1 VEYAPHTDEDLQAM
15 LAVVGRSS
23 LDELFEHIPRALRPR
38 GEPNLPHGRSED
50 ETLGELSRY
59 AAANR
64 TDAVCFAGGGA
75 YDHYVPAV
83 VGALISRGEL
93 LTSYTPYQPEVSQG
107 MLQAL
112 FEYQTVISEL
122 TGLPVSNASLYDGG
136 SAVAEAVSMACAA
149 THRNR
154 VVMSTGLDAPS
165 RTVVRTYGHPLGREI
180 SETTYGPDGRTPT
193 LAADAADVAAVIIQ
207 QPNALGVV
215 EDVRAHAEAAH
226 AVGAQLIVKL
236 EATSVGLL
244 ATPGS
249 LGADLVI
256 GEGQPLGQGLAYG
269 GPTFGFLA
277 CRDDQVRRI
286 PGRIVGRTVDKH
298 GRRGYV
304 MTLRAREQDIR
315 RERATSNICTNQTL
329 NAVAALIYL
338 SWLGPQ
344 GLHQLAEVC
353 LARAR
358 HAAQRLTEIDGVELA
373 VTGPFIKEFAL
384 RLPVADPQAAV
395 AALHDAGYLVGPVVA
410 DGPAAGAVMIAT
422 TERRT
427 AADVEG
433 LADAL
438 ARIIKEQP

>member
-1 VEYAPHTDEDLQAM
+1 MLYAPHTGDDVAAM
-15 LAVVGRSS
+15 LAAVGKDG
-23 LDELFEHIPRALRPR
+23 LDALFEHIPEELRLSR
-38 GEPNLPHGRSED
+38 ELDLPPGRSED
-50 ETLGELSRY
+50 EVLRTLGDF
-59 AAANR
+59 AAA
-64 TDAVCFAGGGA
+64 TDVDAVCFAGGGA

-122 TGLPVSNASLYDGG
+122 CGLPVANASLYDGG

-149 THRNR
+149 TRRNR
-154 VVMSTGLDAPS
+154 LVVSRGLDKPS
-165 RTVVRTYGHPLGREI
+165 RTVVQTYGHPLGRSI
-180 SETTYGPDGRTPT
+180 DLVDYDASGRTPV
-193 LAADAADVAAVIIQ
+193 AEVDGDVAAVIIA
-207 QPNALGVV
+207 QPNALGIV

-226 AVGAQLIVKL
+226 AAGAKLIVKL
-236 EATSVGLL
+236 EPTAVGLL
-244 ATPGS
+244 PTPGS
-249 LGADLVI
+249 QGADLVI

-277 CRDDQVRRI
+277 CTADQIRRI
-286 PGRIVGRTVDKH
+286 PGRIVGETVDNQ
-298 GRRGYV
+298 GRLGYV

-329 NAVAALIYL
+329 CAVAGLIYL

-344 GLHQLAEVC
+344 GLRELAQTC
-353 LARAR
+353 LSRAR
-358 HAAQRLTEIDGVELA
+358 HAAERLSRVEGVSLA
-373 VTGPFIKEFAL
+373 VDGPYLKEFPI
-384 RLPVADPQAAV
+384 RLDVPDPQAAV
-395 AALHDAGYLVGPVVA
+395 DAMHRAGYLIGPVVP
-410 DGPAAGAVMIAT
+410 DGPAAGAVMVAL

-427 AADVEG
+427 AAEVEG

-438 ARIIKEQP
+438 GRIVKELS